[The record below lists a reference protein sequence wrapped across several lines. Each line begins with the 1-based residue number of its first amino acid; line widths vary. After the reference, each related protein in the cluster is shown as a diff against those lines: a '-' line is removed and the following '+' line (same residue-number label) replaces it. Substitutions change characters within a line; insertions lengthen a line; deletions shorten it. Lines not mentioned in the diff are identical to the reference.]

1 MEQLMYGVELGKD
14 YPDPIVDVAKS
25 YKAAQDLLWKW
36 RKRPEV
42 RAQVGHLLARHVRP
56 D

>member
-1 MEQLMYGVELGKD
+1 MYGVELGKD
-14 YPDPIVDVAKS
+14 YPEPIVDVAKS

-42 RAQVGHLLARHVRP
+42 RAQVGQLLARHVRP